1 MKARFWILVVA
12 LGLGACRSD
21 VQSGMQ
27 SANDLLYRQ
36 KYVDAERL
44 YRKLLKRLD
53 SSKELTD
60 AEDAQRLQVLDRLG
74 KINALYLRD
83 YTQAIA
89 DYEGLIRHYPKAEQS
104 LSALATVADLYHY
117 KIANL
122 QQGIDAYQRLVSDFP
137 TRPEARHAQ
146 LETVAAYFKLKNY
159 DQARTEAATL
169 LKRWADSPEAMQ
181 AEFEVADTYYVQKRY
196 TEAIATYELLLQ
208 RKPEA
213 NLTALVLFELGNC
226 YQELGDGERAL
237 TYFYAS
243 LPAHPNP
250 GLVQRKIARVRS
262 RLHHTAPQSSIMNAV
277 AANTRPRAARRLQT
291 KTLDSTRENAPVT
304 PRAAAPAADPPT
316 PPSEGAP
323 GGGTSSP

>member
-1 MKARFWILVVA
+1 MKARFGILIVA
-12 LGLGACRSD
+12 LAMGACRSD

-53 SSKELTD
+53 VPKELTE
-60 AEDAQRLQVLDRLG
+60 AEDSQRLQVLDRLG

-83 YTQAIA
+83 YAQAIA
-89 DYEGLIRHYPKAEQS
+89 DYESLIRHYPKAEQS

-122 QQGIDAYQRLVSDFP
+122 QQGIDAYQRLVTDFP

-159 DQARTEAATL
+159 DQARTEAAAL

-237 TYFYAS
+237 TYFYAC

-250 GLVQRKIARVRS
+250 ALVQRKIARVRS
-262 RLHHTAPQSSIMNAV
+262 RLHHTAPQDSIMNAI
-277 AANTRPRAARRLQT
+277 AANQRPRAARRLQAQHP
-291 KTLDSTRENAPVT
+291 DSNHEIEPAPAH
-304 PRAAAPAADPPT
+304 AAAPEPAPAAPS
-316 PPSEGAP
+316 SEGGT

>member
-1 MKARFWILVVA
+1 MVA
-12 LGLGACRSD
+12 LVMGACRSD

-27 SANDLLYRQ
+27 SANDLLYKQ

-53 SSKELTD
+53 ASRELTE
-60 AEDAQRLQVLDRLG
+60 AEDTQRLQVLDRLG

-122 QQGIDAYQRLVSDFP
+122 QQGIDAYQRLVAEFP
-137 TRPEARHAQ
+137 ARPESRHAQ

-159 DQARTEAATL
+159 DQARTEAAAL
-169 LKRWADSPEAMQ
+169 LKRWPDSAEAMQ

-196 TEAIATYELLLQ
+196 TEAIATYEQLLE
-208 RKPEA
+208 RRPEP
-213 NLTALVLFELGNC
+213 NLSALVLFELGNC

-243 LPAHPNP
+243 LPGHPNP

-262 RLHHTAPQSSIMNAV
+262 RLHHTAPEGSIMNAV
-277 AANTRPRAARRLQT
+277 AAATRPRAGRRLRAQPRNT
-291 KTLDSTRENAPVT
+291 AAENAPA
-304 PRAAAPAADPPT
+304 PKAEAAPAAAPSAPT
-316 PPSEGAP
+316 SEGAP
-323 GGGTSSP
+323 GGVTSSP